1 MEIII
6 LTILFGVFEGLCGK
20 YIHVV
25 DQNKTW
31 SDAQEAC
38 RICYTDLAMVA
49 SRGDNKLLLAAGP
62 SGWIGLHRDSQNSTL
77 WKWSGGEEMRY
88 QNWSQGQPNN
98 LDGEQ
103 NAVVIKSDKGWN
115 DFWEDKLLSFFC
127 IHLLVVET
135 PMPWEKAMKHCKT
148 NDFLGLTWDK
158 LTLAAGEM
166 DRKNVVQGWIGLRFL
181 GDQWQ
186 WVSGRQLES
195 ETREKLQE
203 CPGQNRCAALYSDG
217 LLQSTDCA
225 QELPFICE

>member
-1 MEIII
+1 
-6 LTILFGVFEGLCGK
+6 
-20 YIHVV
+20 
-25 DQNKTW
+25 
-31 SDAQEAC
+31 
-38 RICYTDLAMVA
+38 MVA

-77 WKWSGGEEMRY
+77 WKWSG
-88 QNWSQGQPNN
+88 
-98 LDGEQ
+98 
-103 NAVVIKSDKGWN
+103 
-115 DFWEDKLLSFFC
+115 
-127 IHLLVVET
+127 VVET